1 MSIFSGRKYRK
12 VFAMSAITV
21 FDRIKKLAERQGKR
35 IVDVESDLG
44 MSKNYLYKWKKSVP
58 TSDKLARVADYFG
71 VSVDY
76 LLGRD
81 EDLKKNGYFRMSTA
95 GLSNDEIQEIKAQL
109 KFAEQLALK
118 NIKDKNKE

>member
-1 MSIFSGRKYRK
+1 
-12 VFAMSAITV
+12 MSAITV

-44 MSKNYLYKWKKSVP
+44 MSRNYLYKWKKSVP
-58 TSDKLARVADYFG
+58 SSDKLALVADYFN

-81 EDLKKNGYFRMSTA
+81 DDLEKNGYFRMNTA
-95 GLSNDEIQEIKAQL
+95 GLSDDEIKEIKSQL

-118 NIKDKNKE
+118 NLMDKNKE